1 MQRYVSPFTGYNQV
15 VVLPKGAFNIKISQQ
30 SQTGDEEDDNYLG
43 MYHTKYI
50 FIGINKIIFVHS
62 THNSILHK

>member
-1 MQRYVSPFTGYNQV
+1 MLAKLVVVIILVRYSAHMNVSINACCYLSGYNQV

-43 MYHTKYI
+43 KYYQ
-50 FIGINKIIFVHS
+50 F
-62 THNSILHK
+62 